1 MNYNSCLRNMAPVSR
16 YCQIKVCYNSDSG
29 NDYMNVVK
37 VYLTHIYFPNLWRI
51 TKELRSIVLNS
62 INTTFYLYIIS
73 VSCVEISCLL
83 LYSLNYY
90 WFYILIRQTR
100 MGLYFPTSLDLLYDY
115 YVRIYTQNSSE
126 ISCSMLNEMT

>member
-1 MNYNSCLRNMAPVSR
+1 MCFSFRIRLYNRRVLFPISQAMWYSLAPLEWYFTRELQKNY
-16 YCQIKVCYNSDSG
+16 
-29 NDYMNVVK
+29 VVL
-37 VYLTHIYFPNLWRI
+37 Y
-51 TKELRSIVLNS
+51 SIQLILLS
-62 INTTFYLYIIS
+62 IYIIS

-115 YVRIYTQNSSE
+115 YVRIYTQNVFRNK
-126 ISCSMLNEMT
+126 LLYHA